1 MHEPNNK
8 QRRRGV
14 QASRV
19 RLTKALTD
27 AGLRTQAALA
37 ERIADMEDLD
47 SPPRDAVSRA
57 FRELPV
63 ELTTLER
70 IARALNVEVHTLY
83 LTASEAADARPDPRR
98 ESPADEQRND
108 TAHDD
113 DDEPQPREMDGLTM
127 LFALIIVAV
136 LSAYWFYDRMQNA
149 PKDQPQTGMS
159 QPLLDLGTA
168 KLVVQPVEGDD
179 SGQLA
184 NALRK
189 QLAEHYSVASPTAG
203 ALTSNLATNETAET
217 LRTDG
222 VVEGELVT
230 VGRLSAVRVY
240 LYAADQRHQV
250 WAESFPAV
258 AFADQL
264 EHIATNVSNA
274 VLRATGQSTDDAA
287 RHFPLAPV
295 QDDYLEGEYHLDRP
309 SSELN
314 IKRAQSRFEAA
325 LRQDANYARA
335 HAGLCQTLLE
345 EHWMAS
351 EERALQDAARACG
364 QALQLDADDPVVA
377 AAHAHFLRRT
387 GRNDEAMKLYAE
399 IVERAPKDSAAYYG
413 YANSLLAEWRENS
426 DEAVMEQARAMA
438 RKASA
443 VDPVVWKPLFALAT
457 MHWFDGD
464 VAAAIATSEAARARD
479 ENEYVLANLGSFY
492 LCDGAF
498 ENALEA
504 YQAAQRHAPESYVGD
519 EFIGLAQYYLGDYEQ
534 SATLRQR
541 AISKVATGE
550 PEIHEMWG
558 SLGDSQR
565 MAGNTTAAIA
575 AYRRAAEIAERDYLR
590 GTQPAAD
597 QAARAWYYTAL
608 ASLDPGSVPAA
619 VAHSIDDD
627 LDRIEAEVTEASAH
641 RRMAQTFMLRGETDK
656 ARAAIDRAATVC
668 QGYRQMPD
676 LAALLE

>member
-1 MHEPNNK
+1 MHEPPNK

-19 RLTKALTD
+19 RLTKALAD

-37 ERIADMEDLD
+37 ERIADKEDLD

-83 LTASEAADARPDPRR
+83 LTADEVPDARPEPR
-98 ESPADEQRND
+98 ADAAANGPRAAAE
-108 TAHDD
+108 DD
-113 DDEPQPREMDGLTM
+113 DDEPKPREMDGLTM
-127 LFALIIVAV
+127 LFALVIVV
-136 LSAYWFYDRMQNA
+136 LLAAYWLYDRW
-149 PKDQPQTGMS
+149 QPQADDQALTGVS
-159 QPLLDLGTA
+159 APLLDLGTA
-168 KLVVQPVEGDD
+168 KLVVQFIEGDD
-179 SGQLA
+179 NGRLA
-184 NALRK
+184 AAIRSR
-189 QLAEHYSVASPTAG
+189 LAEHFSVASPTAA

-240 LYAADQRHQV
+240 LYAAGQRHQV

-258 AFADQL
+258 AFADQVDG
-264 EHIATNVSNA
+264 IATNVSNA
-274 VLRATGQSTDDAA
+274 VLRATGQATANTP
-287 RHFPLAPV
+287 RHFPLVPV
-295 QDDYLEGEYHLDRP
+295 QNDYLEGEYHLDRP

-387 GRNDEAMKLYAE
+387 GRNDEAMQLYAE

-413 YANSLLAEWRENS
+413 YANSLLAEWRESS
-426 DEAVMEQARAMA
+426 DEAVMEQAKAMA
-438 RKASA
+438 NKAA
-443 VDPVVWKPLFALAT
+443 EVDPQVWKPLFALAT
-457 MHWFDGD
+457 MYWFDGN
-464 VAAAIATSEAARARD
+464 VEQAIAISEKARARD

-498 ENALEA
+498 EKALEA
-504 YQAAQRHAPESYVGD
+504 YRVAQQLAPESYVGD
-519 EFIGLAQYYLGDYEQ
+519 EFIGLTHYYLGDYEQ
-534 SATLRQR
+534 SAELRQR
-541 AISKVATGE
+541 AINKVATGE

-558 SLGDSQR
+558 SLADSQR
-565 MAGNTTAAIA
+565 MAGNTEAAIA

-619 VAHSIDDD
+619 IAHSIDDD

-641 RRMAQTFMLRGETDK
+641 RRMAQTFMLRGETGK
-656 ARAAIDRAATVC
+656 AKAAIDRAATVC

-676 LAALLE
+676 LAELRE